1 MAKKQTFT
9 SKLNKGG
16 KDFKFV
22 KHIKSV
28 VSEDTGHIKFLHNM
42 VRLEENENL
51 DQALKRMEEESMQ
64 GLSFGKPDED
74 SVEEVKEAP
83 AEETKEADAEEVNE
97 EDPTEE
103 VKEESPAEE
112 TKEADAEEVK
122 EEAPAEEAKEEAPA
136 EEVEEEDSNKEVK
149 EEAPAEEIREE
160 AEPATEDQSA
170 EKADDSSDK

>member
-16 KDFKFV
+16 KDFKYV

-64 GLSFGKPDED
+64 GLSFGKPAE
-74 SVEEVKEAP
+74 EAP
-83 AEETKEADAEEVNE
+83 
-97 EDPTEE
+97 
-103 VKEESPAEE
+103 
-112 TKEADAEEVK
+112 AEEVK
-122 EEAPAEEAKEEAPA
+122 EEAPAEEVKEEAPAEVAKEEVPAEEAPA
-136 EEVEEEDSNKEVK
+136 EEVK
-149 EEAPAEEIREE
+149 EE
-160 AEPATEDQSA
+160 AEPATEEESA